1 MNRIPILAGGAVLA
15 AVVLCGGAVTVANA
29 VSTSTPTSQ
38 VLSISGVTTADPSA
52 TPSATPTASVTAEP
66 GDDNGGVTVVKPSD
80 PTKIGGK
87 GCDHLGR
94 HGADDPADHDA
105 TDDND
110 HNRGEDEPGHH
121 EFRPG
126 DDSQSGRGGDDSGG
140 DDSGGGHRG
149 PGGGDD
155 DSGHH

>member
-29 VSTSTPTSQ
+29 VSSGTPSSQ

-52 TPSATPTASVTAEP
+52 TPTVTATPSATAEA
-66 GDDNGGVTVVKPSD
+66 GDDNGGVTVVKPAD

-110 HNRGEDEPGHH
+110 HNRGETEPGHH

-126 DDSQSGRGGDDSGG
+126 DDGSQRGPGSGDDGGSRSGSGG
-140 DDSGGGHRG
+140 DDG
-149 PGGGDD
+149 
-155 DSGHH
+155 SGHH